1 MPQLRFDPVQMPTHE
16 AVLRRE
22 VRDFLARELTEGSF
36 HPKRN
41 SWISPDPAFSR
52 RCAAQGYIGMT
63 WPKRYGGHE
72 RTSLERYIVIEELLA
87 GGAPVGSHWI
97 ADRQS
102 GPQILR
108 HANEAA
114 RQAILPRIAAG
125 ECFFSIGMSEPD
137 SGSDL
142 AAVKTRAVQVAG
154 GWEISGSKIWT
165 SGAHQNHYLIRLAR
179 NSTDEAQRHGG
190 LTQFIVDL
198 KQPGLTIRPI
208 RNLLGEQGFNQLF
221 FDQVFVPDAMV
232 LGEVGQGWQMVT
244 AELAFE
250 RSGPDR
256 FLSDYQLLL
265 EAMRAIGP
273 EPDRRAAN
281 EIGRFVA
288 HLAVLRRMSG
298 SIAGMLERGE
308 QPVVEAALVKDL
320 GTTLEREI
328 PETVRVLIDAEP
340 TLGAGE
346 SYAELLALG
355 VGHAPSFTLRGGT
368 REVLRGMIARGL
380 GLR

>member
-1 MPQLRFDPVQMPTHE
+1 MPQLRFDPVQMPANE
-16 AVLRRE
+16 ATLRQE
-22 VRDFLARELTEGSF
+22 VRAFLAHELAQGSF
-36 HPKRN
+36 APKRN
-41 SWISPDPAFSR
+41 SWISADPAFSR
-52 RCAAQGYIGMT
+52 KCAARGYIGMT

-72 RTSLERYIVIEELLA
+72 RSSLERYIVMEELLA
-87 GGAPVGSHWI
+87 GGAPIGSHWI

-108 HANEAA
+108 HANEAT

-125 ECFFSIGMSEPD
+125 VCFFSIGMSEPD

-142 AAVKTRAVQVAG
+142 AAVRTRAVQVAG
-154 GWEISGSKIWT
+154 GWQISGSKIWT
-165 SGAHQNHYLIRLAR
+165 SGAHQNHYLIVLAR
-179 NSTDEAQRHGG
+179 SAAKEEDRHGG

-208 RNLLGEQGFNQLF
+208 HNLLGEHSFNQLF

-232 LGEVGQGWQMVT
+232 LGEVGQGWQLVT
-244 AELAFE
+244 SELAFE

-256 FLSDYQLLL
+256 FLSDFQLLL
-265 EAMRAIGP
+265 EAMRVVGP
-273 EPDRRAAN
+273 APDRRAAN
-281 EIGRFVA
+281 EMGRFVA

-298 SIAGMLERGE
+298 SIAGMLDRGE

-320 GTTLEREI
+320 GTTFEREI
-328 PETVRVLIDAEP
+328 PETVRALIDAEP
-340 TLGAGE
+340 TLGAGDG
-346 SYAELLALG
+346 YAELLALSM
-355 VGHAPSFTLRGGT
+355 GHAPSFTLRGGT